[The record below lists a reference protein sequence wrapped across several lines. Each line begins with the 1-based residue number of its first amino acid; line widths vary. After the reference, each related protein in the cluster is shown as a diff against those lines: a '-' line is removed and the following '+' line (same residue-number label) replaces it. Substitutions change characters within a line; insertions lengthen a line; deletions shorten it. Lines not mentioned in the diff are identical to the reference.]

1 MDDATTVR
9 ALLDAA
15 GFDPPAEDVDK
26 LVKGY
31 ERVKMMSALLYSV
44 DEARYE
50 SPALRFET
58 EPRFADW
65 W

>member
-1 MDDATTVR
+1 M
-9 ALLDAA
+9 
-15 GFDPPAEDVDK
+15 AE

-31 ERVKMMSALLYSV
+31 ERVKMMSAFLFTVDFTV
-44 DEARYE
+44 DEARCE
-50 SPALRFET
+50 SPAVRFET